1 MKKGLFI
8 LSLLCFS
15 GIMMAQ
21 EVQEIKGAHPYKL
34 SENEEVAP
42 EFAHWSIIPHIGFSA
57 FDGDFVSEAKHNVA
71 VPSLGLALEYNFT
84 PVWNVGIEYMYD
96 MYAVTGAQG
105 TAANNADT
113 LLFGHMH
120 KAGAYLS
127 IDVINLFFP
136 KAKKNILS
144 IFPYVG
150 AGGAWYKRSAYF
162 KDDRYWGPDG
172 NGVMTLYNPTH
183 GRGNTGAY
191 INADGK
197 VAPDY
202 DTKYNMIGYIQTG
215 LNVEFNLNRSLALGL
230 RASYTYFTRDYVDG
244 RGYYG
249 NKDSYAS
256 KNNDGIFD
264 ITLNMRFK
272 LEAVKKTH
280 VRNCASFDSWKKEAE
295 PLVAHD
301 TVIYHRHDSII
312 RQVIIREEERDNS
325 QYYYVYF
332 DNNSYELNDRGLVT
346 IQQVADRMNED
357 EELYAVVTGF
367 CDNTGS
373 SQLNYILGDNRAA
386 AVIQELRY
394 EYGVANNH
402 LYAMGLGKVVGRG
415 KQAAAYGPNRR
426 AQIRL
431 VDKETFDRLKADLDE
446 KREMRVIETQTIPLS
461 ESARQE
467 KVNDYKAR
475 PSKSVTA
482 DKSTTLSK
490 LARQYYDNV
499 YCWVYI
505 YMANID
511 RIENPNAINEGSV
524 LIIPELTRDEL
535 SITKEESLVLYG
547 MSRQLR

>member
-42 EFAHWSIIPHIGFSA
+42 KFAHWSIIPHIGFNA
-57 FDGDFVSEAKHNVA
+57 FDGDFNNEMKHNVSIPNA
-71 VPSLGLALEYNFT
+71 GLGIEYSFT
-84 PVWNVGIEYMYD
+84 PVWSLGIDYMFDRYH
-96 MYAVTGAQG
+96 VTGKPG
-105 TAANNADT
+105 YDNADM
-113 LLFGHMH
+113 LLNGYMH
-120 KAGAYLS
+120 ELGAYVS
-127 IDVINLFFP
+127 MDVVNLFFP
-136 KAKKNILS
+136 KAKRKIVNIQPL
-144 IFPYVG
+144 VG
-150 AGGAWYKRSAYF
+150 AGYAWYRNS
-162 KDDRYWGPDG
+162 
-172 NGVMTLYNPTH
+172 VMYSDES
-183 GRGNTGAY
+183 RGHTESYRTGATPW
-191 INADGK
+191 ADGSPAGALSMDGYK
-197 VAPDY
+197 GVW
-202 DTKYNMIGYIQTG
+202 YIQGG
-215 LNVEFNLNRSLALGL
+215 LNVEFNLSRVVALGV
-230 RASYTYFTRDYVDG
+230 RAQYNYFMNDYLDG
-244 RGYYG
+244 RGYAT
-249 NKDSYAS
+249 DAALAS

-264 ITLNMRFK
+264 VTLNMRFK
-272 LEAVKKTH
+272 LEAISKTH
-280 VRNCASFDSWKKEAE
+280 VRNIVSYESSEKNE
-295 PLVAHD
+295 PILVHD
-301 TVIYHRHDSII
+301 TVIYHRHDSVII
-312 RQVIIREEERDNS
+312 RKEVIREEEHDNS

-346 IQQVADRMNED
+346 IQQVADRLNED

-373 SQLNYILGDNRAA
+373 AQLNYILGDKRAA
-386 AVIQELRY
+386 TVIEDLRY
-394 EYGVANNH
+394 EYGVPVNH

-446 KREMRVIETQTIPLS
+446 KKEMRVVDTQTIPLS
-461 ESARQE
+461 ESARQT
-467 KVNDYKAR
+467 KVNEYKER
-475 PSKSVTA
+475 PQKSITA
-482 DKSTTLSK
+482 DKNTTLSK

-505 YMANID
+505 YLANID

-535 SITKEESLVLYG
+535 NITKEESLVLYG
-547 MSRQLR
+547 MSRQLK